1 MLRNFFSLKFIIFV
15 LISLLGIFGVVVMIW
30 FFIMIYLKIRKSE
43 TEET

>member
-1 MLRNFFSLKFIIFV
+1 MFGNFFSLKFILFI

-43 TEET
+43 SEET

>member
-1 MLRNFFSLKFIIFV
+1 MLHNFFSLKFIIFV